1 MSYYLVS
8 SLVQLRD
15 EVNERF
21 PGRDKSSD
29 GWIGDA
35 SHQARPSSH
44 NPDWSH
50 GGAVRAI
57 DIDNNGGS
65 FEKTPLQQQV
75 LKAAIGDPRV
85 WYVISNGIIY
95 SRTYGWRANRYTG
108 SSPHDHHVHVSV
120 TEEVARWNDRSR
132 WMGPA
137 RPPVRPGPVRYE
149 VVRNQFLRAV
159 GAVAGEVEV
168 RASVKRVQLALNEE
182 YGFML
187 DVDGLVGEKTA
198 NAWGH
203 HEASVGRWGRPRV
216 PDERSLAMLSKGRF
230 RIIMGD
236 GRPGDADSSADRGP
250 TVPASPASRRRPR
263 GSTRGG

>member
-1 MSYYLVS
+1 MSYFLVA

-15 EVNERF
+15 EVNARF
-21 PGRDKSSD
+21 PGRDRTSD

-35 SHQARPSSH
+35 SHQARKSSH

-65 FEKTPLQQQV
+65 YEKTPLQQLV

-95 SRTYGWRANRYTG
+95 SRTYGWRASRYTG

-120 TEEVARWNDRSR
+120 TEDAARWKDRSR
-132 WMGPA
+132 WLGPD
-137 RPPVRPGPVRYE
+137 RPPVQPGPVRYE

-159 GAVAGEVEV
+159 GVIPGEVEA

-182 YGFML
+182 YGLQL
-187 DVDGLVGEKTA
+187 DVDGYVGEKTS
-198 NAWGH
+198 NAWGR
-203 HEASVGRWGRPRV
+203 HEATVGHHGRPRV
-216 PDERSLAMLSKGRF
+216 PDVRTLTALARGRF
-230 RIIMGD
+230 RILMGD
-236 GRPGDADSSADRGP
+236 QQPPPAAGTTGTGRRVGRG
-250 TVPASPASRRRPR
+250 ARPR
-263 GSTRGG
+263 SGARPS